1 MNDVVNIYRLNNKVV
16 ALRDQLLNSV
26 DEDGEVDAQLLAY
39 FEESKTDLQEGCLQF
54 GQMIKSI
61 EAYIQAVEAEQT
73 RLKELGDRLKNK
85 AEKAKETLTRYMEE
99 NGLKKLENP
108 NVTIKISP
116 SVKTII
122 DNPSEVPQD
131 FKRLETKVE
140 EKIDKK
146 AIKESIQSGH
156 EVTGAHLE
164 ECKNINIK

>member
-1 MNDVVNIYRLNNKVV
+1 MNDIINIYKLNNRVV

-39 FEESKTDLQEGCLQF
+39 FEESKADLQEGCLQF

-61 EAYIQAVEAEQT
+61 EAYIQAVESEKARLEQIA
-73 RLKELGDRLKNK
+73 DRLKNK
-85 AEKAKETLTRYMEE
+85 ASKAKETLTKYMEE

-122 DNPSEVPQD
+122 DDPSKVPQD
-131 FKRLETKVE
+131 FKKLETKVE
-140 EKIDKK
+140 EKIDKTAIKK
-146 AIKESIQSGH
+146 AIQEGH

-164 ECKNINIK
+164 ECRNINIK

>member
-1 MNDVVNIYRLNNKVV
+1 MNDIINIYKLNNRVV
-16 ALRDQLLNSV
+16 ALRDQLLSSV
-26 DEDGEVDAQLLAY
+26 DEDGEVNEQLLAY
-39 FEESKTDLQEGCLQF
+39 FEESKADLQEGCLQF
-54 GQMIKSI
+54 GQMVKSI
-61 EAYIQAVEAEQT
+61 EAYISAIASEQD
-73 RLKELGDRLKNK
+73 RLKELSDRLKNK

-108 NVTIKISP
+108 NVSIKISP

-140 EKIDKK
+140 EKIDKTAIKK
-146 AIKESIQSGH
+146 AIQEGH

-164 ECKNINIK
+164 ECRNINIK